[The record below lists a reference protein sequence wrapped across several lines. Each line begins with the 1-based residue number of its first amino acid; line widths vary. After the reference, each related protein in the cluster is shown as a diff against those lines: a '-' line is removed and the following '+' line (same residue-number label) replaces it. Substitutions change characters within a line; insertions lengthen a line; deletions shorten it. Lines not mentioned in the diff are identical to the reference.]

1 MYRNGK
7 LVPSLHP
14 LSALSICLSLLG
26 TLLEKVLS
34 ASTLAARTGS
44 VGARQALMM
53 RAVVKLVRKTAYT
66 KPAVTSQLKVMT
78 GPSIQAKLFQCREK

>member
-7 LVPSLHP
+7 LMPSLHP
-14 LSALSICLSLLG
+14 LSALSICFSLLG

-34 ASTLAARTGS
+34 ARTLAASTGS

-53 RAVVKLVRKTAYT
+53 RAVVNLVRNTAYT

-78 GPSIQAKLFQCREK
+78 GPNIQPTLFQCREK